1 MHLSYCGAPF
11 HGWQE
16 QTNAASVQSTLQ
28 DAMSLLARTP
38 VKVTGAGRT
47 DTGVNARM
55 MVAHFD
61 LPEPLPEGGEDGY
74 VRRLN
79 AMTGRDIAVRSVRRV
94 ADNAHARFDAT
105 SRTYRYFAVTAKSP
119 FLHRL
124 AWQAPYSLDYDA
136 MNAAAAM
143 MLGRRDFTSFSKLHT
158 DTATNICDLRE
169 ARWEQE
175 SPGLMTFTITAD
187 RFLRNMVRAIVGTL
201 AEVGR
206 GKIPPEAVMDIIA
219 RKDRCAAGTS
229 MPGHALYIWDITYPY
244 YRPDASEFVTAL

>member
-1 MHLSYCGAPF
+1 MAGTAKRRQRTVDIAGRHV
-11 HGWQE
+11 
-16 QTNAASVQSTLQ
+16 AAGTHPGKS
-28 DAMSLLARTP
+28 DR
-38 VKVTGAGRT
+38 AGRT

-124 AWQAPYSLDYDA
+124 AWQAA
-136 MNAAAAM
+136 
-143 MLGRRDFTSFSKLHT
+143 
-158 DTATNICDLRE
+158 I
-169 ARWEQE
+169 Q
-175 SPGLMTFTITAD
+175 PGL
-187 RFLRNMVRAIVGTL
+187 RRN
-201 AEVGR
+201 ER
-206 GKIPPEAVMDIIA
+206 GSGHDARQARLHIILQ
-219 RKDRCAAGTS
+219 AAHRYCHQH
-229 MPGHALYIWDITYPY
+229 M
-244 YRPDASEFVTAL
+244 

>member
-1 MHLSYCGAPF
+1 
-11 HGWQE
+11 
-16 QTNAASVQSTLQ
+16 
-28 DAMSLLARTP
+28 MSLLARTLP
-38 VKVTGAGRT
+38 GKSDRAGRT

-124 AWQAPYSLDYDA
+124 AWRAPYSLDYDA

-143 MLGRRDFTSFSKLHT
+143 MLGRRDF
-158 DTATNICDLRE
+158 
-169 ARWEQE
+169 
-175 SPGLMTFTITAD
+175 
-187 RFLRNMVRAIVGTL
+187 
-201 AEVGR
+201 
-206 GKIPPEAVMDIIA
+206 IILQ
-219 RKDRCAAGTS
+219 AA
-229 MPGHALYIWDITYPY
+229 HR
-244 YRPDASEFVTAL
+244 YRHQHM

>member
-1 MHLSYCGAPF
+1 M
-11 HGWQE
+11 
-16 QTNAASVQSTLQ
+16 
-28 DAMSLLARTP
+28 
-38 VKVTGAGRT
+38 
-47 DTGVNARM
+47 TGVQTCALPIFNARM

-143 MLGRRDFTSFSKLHT
+143 MLGRRVHRVVVQAVWPSQSHFPHAACQSDFLSDAAFHIFIKSL
-158 DTATNICDLRE
+158 
-169 ARWEQE
+169 
-175 SPGLMTFTITAD
+175 ITA
-187 RFLRNMVRAIVGTL
+187 LCKILPTL
-201 AEVGR
+201 STAE
-206 GKIPPEAVMDIIA
+206 
-219 RKDRCAAGTS
+219 
-229 MPGHALYIWDITYPY
+229 
-244 YRPDASEFVTAL
+244 

>member
-16 QTNAASVQSTLQ
+16 QPNAASVQSTLQ

-79 AMTGRDIAVRSVRRV
+79 AMTGRDIAVR
-94 ADNAHARFDAT
+94 
-105 SRTYRYFAVTAKSP
+105 
-119 FLHRL
+119 
-124 AWQAPYSLDYDA
+124 
-136 MNAAAAM
+136 
-143 MLGRRDFTSFSKLHT
+143 
-158 DTATNICDLRE
+158 
-169 ARWEQE
+169 
-175 SPGLMTFTITAD
+175 
-187 RFLRNMVRAIVGTL
+187 
-201 AEVGR
+201 
-206 GKIPPEAVMDIIA
+206 
-219 RKDRCAAGTS
+219 
-229 MPGHALYIWDITYPY
+229 
-244 YRPDASEFVTAL
+244 